1 VREHDGLA
9 MSTRNSYLSPEERK
23 AAPVLYRAL
32 KHGQVLIEKGS
43 VTGTEIRKAVDNILQ
58 SEPLVQI
65 EYIEI
70 VNTYTLDAMEKI
82 QKPAAICLAAKI
94 GSTRLID
101 NIVVE

>member
-1 VREHDGLA
+1 VSKTD
-9 MSTRNSYLSPEERK
+9 NSYLSHEERK

-32 KHGQVLIEKGS
+32 KHGQGLIEKGS
-43 VTGTEIRKAVDNILQ
+43 VDGTHIRKAVETILQ
-58 SEPLVQI
+58 SETLVQI

-70 VNTYTLDAMEKI
+70 ADTSTFNTMKQIRT
-82 QKPAAICLAAKI
+82 PVAICLAAKI